1 MKLSG
6 SQNELSE
13 EIKNIQREIKNPYK
27 DMKDWLEE
35 EELDIDA
42 MLEALLSLDEL
53 QKKFET
59 CCDKDEKVSK
69 NIQNIQFGRN
79 KVMQLF
85 RKSENNLEEQ
95 KKNNEK
101 DIAILY
107 QIIKLASFNMEC
119 YLKNFK
125 EDKIKDYY
133 KTLKTFI
140 LDSNT
145 NIHQNKELWDTI
157 SKEVE
162 QKVQV
167 KNKESNDSNN
177 IIN

>member
-1 MKLSG
+1 MSA
-6 SQNELSE
+6 SQNVLSV
-13 EIKNIQREIKNPYK
+13 EINNIQKEIKNPYK

-42 MLEALLSLDEL
+42 MLEALQSLDEL
-53 QKKFET
+53 VKKFEA
-59 CCDKDEKVSK
+59 CCDNNESVSK
-69 NIQNIQFGRN
+69 NIQSIQYGRNYKVIQF
-79 KVMQLF
+79 L
-85 RKSENNLEEQ
+85 RKSEKNLEEE
-95 KKNNEK
+95 KKNNERY
-101 DIAILY
+101 IAILY
-107 QIIKLASFNMEC
+107 EIIKLASFNMEF

-125 EDKIKDYY
+125 EEKIKDYY

-145 NIHQNKELWDTI
+145 NIHQNKELWNTI

>member
-1 MKLSG
+1 MSA
-6 SQNELSE
+6 SQNVLSV
-13 EIKNIQREIKNPYK
+13 EINNIQKEIKNPYK

-42 MLEALLSLDEL
+42 MLEALQSLDEL
-53 QKKFET
+53 VKKFEA
-59 CCDKDEKVSK
+59 CCDKNESVSK
-69 NIQNIQFGRN
+69 DIQSIQYGGHN
-79 KVMQLF
+79 KLKQLF
-85 RKSENNLEEQ
+85 RKSENNLEEE
-95 KKNNEK
+95 KKNNERY
-101 DIAILY
+101 IAILY
-107 QIIKLASFNMEC
+107 EIIKLASFNMEF

-125 EDKIKDYY
+125 EEKIKDYY

-140 LDSNT
+140 LDSN
-145 NIHQNKELWDTI
+145 NNLQQNKQLWDTI

-167 KNKESNDSNN
+167 NRKESNDSNN